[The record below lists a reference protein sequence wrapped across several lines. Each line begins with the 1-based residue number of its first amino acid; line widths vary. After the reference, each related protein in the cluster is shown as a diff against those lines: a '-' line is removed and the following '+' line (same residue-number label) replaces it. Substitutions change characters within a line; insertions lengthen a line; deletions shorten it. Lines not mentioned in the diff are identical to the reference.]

1 MKKEEL
7 AENLAKASAGDIN
20 EDPITKKNQ
29 EQLKKENK
37 KKSSDNEFKF
47 TERLG
52 KTVAGAMY
60 EDPAMEETQKETEAQ
75 MDEKK

>member
-20 EDPITKKNQ
+20 EDPATKKNQ
-29 EQLKKENK
+29 EQPKTQSKKNSAGK
-37 KKSSDNEFKF
+37 EFNY

-60 EDPAMEETQKETEAQ
+60 EDPAMEKTQEETEEQ
-75 MDEKK
+75 MDKK